1 MSRLL
6 AVLVLL
12 TLSMTASA
20 APAQQDRALARAM
33 QEMREGNWAAA
44 LIDSRGD
51 GQVALDVIL
60 WHYLRASRGD
70 PTQIM
75 DFISRNP
82 DWPGMDYLREK
93 SEIAISEAGGDV
105 VPRFFD
111 GYRPQTGAGA
121 LALARS
127 YNITDSPYVHNVKVN
142 NGQRARGLCWHWAED
157 MELRLRQESFRT
169 LTVHRAI
176 AQSFPGFE
184 HSTSVISRRGD
195 PMQRGIVVD
204 PWRAG
209 GRLFWSPVLRDD
221 YEWRPRM
228 EVLAEKWLK
237 RQGGAPAP

>member
-1 MSRLL
+1 MTRFLTPFLL
-6 AVLVLL
+6 LVCVLL
-12 TLSMTASA
+12 GACTAPPPGGPQPPASGEIA
-20 APAQQDRALARAM
+20 ALAASLRALGPGVDPEEAERAARVSF
-33 QEMREGNWAAA
+33 
-44 LIDSRGD
+44 L
-51 GQVALDVIL
+51 
-60 WHYLRASRGD
+60 Y
-70 PTQIM
+70 P
-75 DFISRNP
+75 
-82 DWPGMDYLREK
+82 
-93 SEIAISEAGGDV
+93 
-105 VPRFFD
+105 
-111 GYRPQTGAGA
+111 

-157 MELRLRQESFRT
+157 MEMRLRQESFRT